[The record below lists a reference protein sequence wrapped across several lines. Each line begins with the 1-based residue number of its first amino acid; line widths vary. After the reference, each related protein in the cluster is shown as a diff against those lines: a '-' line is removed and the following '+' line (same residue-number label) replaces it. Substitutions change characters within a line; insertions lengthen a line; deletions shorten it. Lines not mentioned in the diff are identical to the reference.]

1 MAMKENSKK
10 VLNYLKGI
18 NGENVTSADVAEAL
32 GLEKRSVDGIFTSAI
47 QRKGLGVR
55 TPAEIE
61 LEDGSHKAVK
71 FLSLTA
77 EGMAFATVSE
87 CGKVGVVIEVNA
99 ETDFVAKNASFQE
112 FVKGILKTIVAN
124 KPADLD
130 ALNALNYNG
139 TDVTVEAE
147 LKNMIFTIGENM
159 SIRRFDIVEGCTG
172 CYIHGGGSA
181 GVVTKFET
189 TCDASSE
196 AFVAYAKNV
205 CMQIAAMSPSY
216 VDRDCVPASVIENEK
231 AILMSQIENDDK
243 LKSKPDAVKEKMV
256 VGRISKFYDNNC
268 LVDQEYVKDS
278 DLTVGKYTENVAK
291 ELGGSIKIVSFI
303 KYERGEGIEKREDDF
318 AAEIEKMV
326 KG

>member
-1 MAMKENSKK
+1 MANISAKDVMELRKK
-10 VLNYLKGI
+10 TGCGMMECKKALVETDGNFDEAIKYLR
-18 NGENVTSADVAEAL
+18 E
-32 GLEKRSVDGIFTSAI
+32 
-47 QRKGLGVR
+47 KGLAV
-55 TPAEIE
+55 AAK
-61 LEDGSHKAVK
+61 KADRIA
-71 FLSLTA
+71 A
-77 EGMAFATVSE
+77 EGVVDILTDN
-87 CGKVGVVIEVNA
+87 GVTAIIEVNA

-124 KPADLD
+124 KPADLN

-159 SIRRFDIVEGCTG
+159 SIRRFDIIDGTTG

-181 GVVTKFET
+181 GVVTKFDT
-189 TCDASSE
+189 DVDTSSA
-196 AFVAYAKNV
+196 AFVEYAKNV

-216 VDRDCVPASVIENEK
+216 VDRDAVPASVIENEK
-231 AILMSQIENDDK
+231 AILLSQIENDANLSK
-243 LKSKPDAVKEKMV
+243 KPDAVKEKMV
-256 VGRISKFYDNNC
+256 IGRISKFYDNNC

-303 KYERGEGIEKREDDF
+303 KYERGEGIEKREDNF
-318 AAEIEKMV
+318 AEEINKLV
-326 KG
+326 NG